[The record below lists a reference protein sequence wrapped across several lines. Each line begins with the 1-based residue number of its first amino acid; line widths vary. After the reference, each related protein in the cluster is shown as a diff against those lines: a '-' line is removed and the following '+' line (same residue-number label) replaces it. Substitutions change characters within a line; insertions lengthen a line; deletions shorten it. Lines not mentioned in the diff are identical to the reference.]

1 MNTKLQ
7 QKVIINGH
15 GMSIC
20 SKCCNGINCFP
31 WCVAPLV
38 LDIGVVKYRSGTYS
52 WRRTWFLRLGVY

>member
-38 LDIGVVKYRSGTYS
+38 LDIGVVK
-52 WRRTWFLRLGVY
+52 